1 MKIIL
6 TVFSALLTMTIN
18 AQQPL
23 LIEYAAVS
31 NFHWG
36 LFEGKINPDHLGQMG
51 QNTGAVT
58 VSSISI
64 STQQTSA
71 KEATVLI
78 TARFHTQES
87 WTRFPNLTQP
97 AEALNHEKR
106 HLDITEVYAR
116 KLRQAVS
123 KTKLSSKNFMKELDH
138 LFKDYV
144 TQHRAEQ
151 VHYDHETNH
160 STVTE
165 QQRKWDMKIDGQ
177 LKELSDYIDNK
188 IVVRLD

>member
-1 MKIIL
+1 MKFIL
-6 TVFSALLTMTIN
+6 TLYCALLLILAN

-36 LFEGKINPDHLGQMG
+36 LFEGKINPDHLAQMG
-51 QNTGAVT
+51 QSTGAVT
-58 VSSISI
+58 VSSITF
-64 STQQTSA
+64 STQQSSA
-71 KEATVLI
+71 NEATVLI

-87 WTRFPNLTQP
+87 WTRYPNLNQP
-97 AEALNHEKR
+97 VAALNHERR

-123 KTKLSSKNFMKELDH
+123 KTRFSSNHYIKELDR

-151 VHYDHETNH
+151 VRYDQETSH
-160 STVTE
+160 STIAEE
-165 QQRKWDMKIDGQ
+165 QKKWDEKIDRW
-177 LKELSDYIDNK
+177 LNELSDFSATEQKVGLY
-188 IVVRLD
+188 

>member
-6 TVFSALLTMTIN
+6 TIFSALLTMAIN

-23 LIEYAAVS
+23 LIEYAAVN

-36 LFEGKINPDHLGQMG
+36 LFEGKINPDHIAQMG

-58 VSSISI
+58 VSSISF

-78 TARFHTQES
+78 AARFHTQES
-87 WTRFPNLTQP
+87 WTRFPNLSQP
-97 AEALNHEKR
+97 AEALNHERR

-116 KLRQAVS
+116 KLRQAIS
-123 KTKLSSKNFMKELDH
+123 KTRFSSKHFIKELDR

-151 VHYDHETNH
+151 VRYDHETNH

-165 QQRKWDMKIDGQ
+165 QQRNWDKKIDEWMN
-177 LKELSDYIDNK
+177 ELSAFSATEMK
-188 IVVRLD
+188 VVLH